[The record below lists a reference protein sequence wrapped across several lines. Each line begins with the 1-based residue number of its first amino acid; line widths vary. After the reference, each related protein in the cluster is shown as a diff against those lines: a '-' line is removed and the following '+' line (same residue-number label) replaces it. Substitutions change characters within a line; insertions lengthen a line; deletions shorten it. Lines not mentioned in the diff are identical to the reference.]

1 LFGLAPAASG
11 EIRVDGRPV
20 RVRSPAEAMR
30 RGIGMVTED
39 RRGSGL
45 VPLLS
50 VRENIT
56 LAHLADCC
64 RGPFIRR
71 ARETDIA
78 AQAIAANGIKT
89 SDPDQAVEQLSGGN
103 QQKVVI
109 ARTLLGRPRLVIL
122 DEPTRGIDIGAK
134 RDVHALIAGLA
145 ERGCAV
151 LLISSELPE
160 LMALADRLIV
170 MRQGQVTAEL
180 DPCTVTQEEVLSYA
194 LPV

>member
-1 LFGLAPAASG
+1 VRNHACLSAA
-11 EIRVDGRPV
+11 
-20 RVRSPAEAMR
+20 
-30 RGIGMVTED
+30 
-39 RRGSGL
+39 
-45 VPLLS
+45 
-50 VRENIT
+50 
-56 LAHLADCC
+56 CC
-64 RGPFIRR
+64 RGPIIRR
-71 ARETDIA
+71 AREAELA
-78 AQAIAANGIKT
+78 ARAITAGGIKT

-109 ARTLLGRPRLVIL
+109 ARALLGRPRLMIL

-145 ERGCAV
+145 DQGCAV

-160 LMALADRLIV
+160 LMALADRLVV

-180 DPCTVTQEEVLSYA
+180 DPCSVTQEEVLSYA